1 MLTVPLLIK
10 LFKDAV
16 VDAKAIKKEALR
28 INAVKALT
36 GTYVAKLTALG
47 VDHVDALLMLND
59 AYNA

>member
-1 MLTVPLLIK
+1 MNAAALIK
-10 LFKDAV
+10 LFKIAV
-16 VDAKAIKKEALR
+16 ADAKAIRKEALR

-36 GTYVAKLTALG
+36 GAYVAKLTALG